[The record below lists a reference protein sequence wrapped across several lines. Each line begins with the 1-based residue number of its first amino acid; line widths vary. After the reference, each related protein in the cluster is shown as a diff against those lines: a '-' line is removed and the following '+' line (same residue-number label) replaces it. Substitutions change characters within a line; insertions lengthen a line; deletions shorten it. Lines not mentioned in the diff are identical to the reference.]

1 MAQPTAK
8 RASGTEVAVD
18 DYRGDITGNFPNPQ
32 QQLLPGMFVR
42 ARVDEGVREDILAP
56 QQGVRAMLKAMQ
68 LNKDNKVEQRT
79 LETGETYGDKWLVL
93 NGLHNGDRLI
103 VEGSAKVTSG
113 QTVKAVEVQANGGNA

>member
-1 MAQPTAK
+1 
-8 RASGTEVAVD
+8 
-18 DYRGDITGNFPNPQ
+18 
-32 QQLLPGMFVR
+32 
-42 ARVDEGVREDILAP
+42 
-56 QQGVRAMLKAMQ
+56 
-68 LNKDNKVEQRT
+68 KVEQRT

>member
-1 MAQPTAK
+1 
-8 RASGTEVAVD
+8 
-18 DYRGDITGNFPNPQ
+18 
-32 QQLLPGMFVR
+32 
-42 ARVDEGVREDILAP
+42 
-56 QQGVRAMLKAMQ
+56 MLKAMQ
-68 LNKDNKVEQRT
+68 LRWVNKDNKVEQRT